1 MYLSIQLLISF
12 TLENCLLPDN
22 VVVVVVVVVVVAAAA
37 DGPQASRSVFCQR

>member
-22 VVVVVVVVVVVAAAA
+22 VVVVVVVVVFAAAA